1 MADNDQSNATPVFD
15 QEKLL
20 QRVGGNHGILLRVI
34 RAFLVS
40 VPQQIDELKA
50 ALASADLADLHI
62 RAHTLKGSTANV
74 EALRIR
80 ALAQQIEVLAREG
93 STAGVED
100 LIAQVEAEFAAFAA
114 HVTAELQLTA
124 E

>member
-1 MADNDQSNATPVFD
+1 MADNDQSNATPIFD
-15 QEKLL
+15 QERLL
-20 QRVGGNHGILLRVI
+20 QRVGGNHAILLRVI

-50 ALASADLADLHI
+50 ALAASDLADLHI

-80 ALAQQIEVLAREG
+80 TLAQQVEVLAREG
-93 STAGVED
+93 STAGVEG
-100 LIAQVEAEFAAFAA
+100 LIVQVEAEFAAFAA

>member
-1 MADNDQSNATPVFD
+1 MADNDQSSATPVFD

-62 RAHTLKGSTANV
+62 RAPTL
-74 EALRIR
+74 
-80 ALAQQIEVLAREG
+80 
-93 STAGVED
+93 
-100 LIAQVEAEFAAFAA
+100 
-114 HVTAELQLTA
+114 
-124 E
+124 